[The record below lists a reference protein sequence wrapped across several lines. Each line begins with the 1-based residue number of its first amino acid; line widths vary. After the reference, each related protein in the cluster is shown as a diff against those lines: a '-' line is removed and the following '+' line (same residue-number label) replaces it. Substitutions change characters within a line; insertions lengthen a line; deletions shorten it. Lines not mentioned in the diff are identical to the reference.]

1 MWIKCFYYVFDYV
14 YDFWIVMLMY
24 DGVGE
29 FYILLFVGKI
39 VYVLVVIVKKCYL
52 FCDVIGLIYVRV

>member
-39 VYVLVVIVKKCYL
+39 VYVLVVIVKKMLFVLWCYRINI
-52 FCDVIGLIYVRV
+52 C

>member
-39 VYVLVVIVKKCYL
+39 VYVLVVIV
-52 FCDVIGLIYVRV
+52 

>member
-14 YDFWIVMLMY
+14 YGFWIVMLMY

-39 VYVLVVIVKKCYL
+39 VYVLVVIVKKMLFVLWCYRINI
-52 FCDVIGLIYVRV
+52 C